1 MLKSIESCQMPLFGD
16 IPHAC
21 LSAKM
26 FFFIKSHTQIWLNS
40 LQGSDGF
47 GEGEGAAHQIFGRI

>member
-1 MLKSIESCQMPLFGD
+1 MSLFGD
-16 IPHAC
+16 IPHVLG

-26 FFFIKSHTQIWLNS
+26 FFFIKSHTQIWLS
-40 LQGSDGF
+40 SQQGSDGF